1 MKHSFLVGAGLVVA
15 TVLVTP
21 WNAVAA
27 TSQSHGPTATP
38 HVTASAAH
46 PTAKPSSAPKASK
59 SPGAHRSSTQQADPD
74 INGCDF
80 TETPTMWTLTASC
93 TATATIDIPDGV
105 TLVGAGHTITVES
118 PFSGAVVTNAGTTM
132 SMQNLT
138 IQGTNFPSN
147 ICSGS
152 LTGVLFT
159 NASGSVSNVTVR
171 GMTRHN
177 GCQEGIGIWVNAT
190 GAHQTVTITGS
201 TVSDFQ
207 KSGLVANGNATVDV
221 SGSTFGPPDLLPGVI
236 GQNSVQYSRGAGGA
250 FTNNKVIG
258 ATSGRD
264 DAASTG
270 MILFEAANLTIA
282 DNVISGAGTDVG
294 ILVQDSTNVSIAR
307 NDISRAP
314 APDGFES
321 HFGIGVF
328 VDEDS
333 TQVGVTGNT
342 FSGWEENRIN
352 APQDPY
358 ILTTTLPDGTVG
370 KAYSAELLAIAED
383 PASDLT
389 WKVISGSLPPGL
401 RLKSDEAIVGTP
413 THVGVFRFRL
423 QLHDR
428 VDDTTS
434 SRDFTITIHPADVF
448 LHVTKTAFP
457 DPAAAGQPVTFTIT
471 VFNGGPDT
479 ALGVTVHDQLPPA
492 FTGFTWTCSATKAPS
507 RCSRA
512 SGSGPIS
519 AAPVDI
525 AARGTIV
532 FRLHGTVP
540 AGFSSIRNTATVTPG
555 PGTDDMAPPADGE
568 ATVTDPVG
576 PALPLTGPDLLPEVV
591 GGTGLVAL
599 GGLILVP
606 TLRRKRRPGS
616 RAS

>member
-1 MKHSFLVGAGLVVA
+1 VKHSFLMGSGLAVA

-27 TSQSHGPTATP
+27 TNPSSHSTVSG
-38 HVTASAAH
+38 AH
-46 PTAKPSSAPKASK
+46 PTAKSPSAPKASN
-59 SPGAHRSSTQQADPD
+59 SPGTHRSSTTQADP
-74 INGCDF
+74 IVNGCDF
-80 TETPTMWTLTASC
+80 TQTPTTWTLTANC
-93 TATATIDIPDGV
+93 TATATISIPDGV
-105 TLVGAGHTITVES
+105 TLNGAGHTITAEGN
-118 PFSGAVVTNAGTTM
+118 FTGAVVTNAGAVM
-132 SMQNLT
+132 SIQDLT

-159 NASGSVSNVTVR
+159 NARGSVSNVTVR

-190 GAHQTVTITGS
+190 GAHQTVTITGT

-207 KSGLVANGNATVDV
+207 KSGLVANADATVNV

-236 GQNSVQYSRGAGGA
+236 AQNTVQYSRGAGGT

-264 DAASTG
+264 DAPSTG
-270 MILFEAANLTIA
+270 MLLFEAANLTVT
-282 DNVISGAGTDVG
+282 DNVISGAGLDVG
-294 ILVQDSTNVSIAR
+294 ILVQDSTSVSIAR
-307 NDISRAP
+307 NDISRGP

-321 HFGIGVF
+321 HFGIGVL

-333 TQVGVTGNT
+333 TQVSLTGNT

-370 KAYSAELLAIAED
+370 KAYSAELVAIAED

-457 DPAAAGQPVTFTIT
+457 DPAAAGQPITFTIT

-479 ALGVTVHDQLPPA
+479 ALGVIVHDQLPA
-492 FTGFTWTCSATKAPS
+492 GFTGFTWTCTASAAPS

-525 AARGTIV
+525 AARSAIV

-568 ATVTDPVG
+568 ATVTVPVG

-599 GGLILVP
+599 GGLILLP
-606 TLRRKRRPGS
+606 TLRRKRRPDA